1 MISVVNI
8 RAGKQNPGENK
19 MWHQLIDGWDD
30 YQTAIGR
37 PRTTRDL
44 RRYQISYLAKSLNI
58 EPGRVT
64 ETDLIGWFAIHDWAP
79 ETRRSYRSA
88 VQAFFA
94 WAVKHKHIPNDPAVE
109 IPQIKVP
116 PASPRPAAEI
126 AYREA
131 LMRADRR
138 TTLMLRLAAEAGLRR
153 AEVAQV
159 HTRDLRGEPS
169 QRQLLVHGKGGKQR
183 LIPITDELAAMIGA
197 GPAGHTVGGASTG
210 WLFPSDKGCGHVNPP
225 TVGEVCSKALGPG
238 TTMHQLRHRFASKAY
253 RGTRNL
259 RAVQELLGHANV
271 AVTERYT
278 AVDDDERRAAMM
290 SVVA

>member
-1 MISVVNI
+1 
-8 RAGKQNPGENK
+8 
-19 MWHQLIDGWDD
+19 MWNQLIDGWGQ
-30 YQTAIGR
+30 YMSAIGR
-37 PRTTRDL
+37 PKTTRDL
-44 RRYQISYLAKSLNI
+44 RRYQIAYLAKSINI
-58 EPGRVT
+58 HPQNLT
-64 ETDLIGWFAIHDWAP
+64 EADLIGWFAIHDWAP

-94 WAVKHKHIPNDPAVE
+94 WAVQQGHLPCDPAAG

-116 PASPRPAAEI
+116 TTKPRPASEI
-126 AYREA
+126 TYHQA
-131 LMRADRR
+131 LLRADRR
-138 TTLMLRLAAEAGLRR
+138 TAVMLRLAAEAGLRR

-159 HTRDLRGEPS
+159 HTRDLRRDPG
-169 QRQLLVHGKGGKQR
+169 RCQLLVHGKGGKER
-183 LIPITDELAAMIGA
+183 LVPITDELAAAIGA
-197 GPAGHTVGGASTG
+197 GAAGHTLGCPSTG
-210 WLFPSDKGCGHVNPP
+210 WLFPSDKGHGHVNPA
-225 TVGEVCSKALGPG
+225 TVGEVCSAALGPG

>member
-1 MISVVNI
+1 
-8 RAGKQNPGENK
+8 
-19 MWHQLIDGWDD
+19 MWNTLIDGFDT
-30 YQTAIGR
+30 YMAAIGR

-44 RRYQISYLAKSLNI
+44 RRYQILYLAKSINI
-58 EPGRVT
+58 EPHRLT

-88 VQAFFA
+88 VQGFFA
-94 WAVKHKHIPNDPAVE
+94 WAVKHQHLTADPSAG
-109 IPQIKVP
+109 IPQVRVP
-116 PASPRPAAEI
+116 QAAPRPAAEI
-126 AYREA
+126 VYHQA

-183 LIPITDELAAMIGA
+183 LVPITDELAAMIGA
-197 GPAGHTVGGASTG
+197 GPAGHTLGLPPQG
-210 WLFPSDKGCGHVNPP
+210 WLFPSDKGHGHVNPP

-271 AVTERYT
+271 AITERYT